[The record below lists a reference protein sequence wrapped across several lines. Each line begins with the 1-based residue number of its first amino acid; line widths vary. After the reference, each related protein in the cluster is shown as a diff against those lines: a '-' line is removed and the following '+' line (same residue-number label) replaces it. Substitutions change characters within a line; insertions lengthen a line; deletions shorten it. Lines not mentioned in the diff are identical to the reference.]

1 MITYNG
7 NEMMLQNDM
16 GNTLI
21 QDSKTGHIMGLSE
34 GFIPV
39 GLKEHGGI
47 MYIASVNKEGK
58 GEIGTIPSPIL
69 TLSQNYPNDV
79 ESRNAILVH
88 NSGPDHN
95 LTILSDY
102 KIAPG
107 EKFLIGLNLKVDQQ
121 KTWYYKPM
129 ITCFNG
135 NTLVRGMYNIKLY
148 TVYDTNS
155 VCLDKLISTPQK
167 YCTTDGKLNT
177 SNYWF
182 ISSDLTTNIDINKT
196 YIAKEFKTYP
206 GNIPA
211 GRLAIKVELE
221 NIDSFS
227 LMKSIQTQG
236 VNAGEAT
243 LAPRVTKNSDG
254 EYILDFPGFD
264 YKTSSARF
272 VGKVE
277 YCLYDQKTKQ
287 PLYNTNKQQN
297 GEIQVDENSTFKI
310 IDRETLEEHYHIRR
324 TTDPIIPQPAL
335 FSYNIGKALN
345 NWYQIV
351 VTYYDQFGG
360 KIDTYKYSFNPYHV
374 LTLEENYSLGW
385 KPGLEYEQIYDWD
398 KTDFYADSV
407 TKLTVTPKKSY
418 SQYKTK
424 IQEWGRS
431 ASAYSYSDTG
441 SGALVQNFALT
452 LNSGDLLEKS
462 KDNLNINGSIDSFN
476 LRYLYK
482 PRTTNVYIDPFK
494 KIEWMFDSSSADT
507 VENCVINTSDL
518 TNFRFTLKSYSFS
531 SWKGEPEELSLYDA
545 SGNDI
550 SDNYT
555 TSATSDSPKIYVGQ
569 MNTESKFEYN
579 LVNDYDFGLTNNGI
593 EVVSWSNKI
602 EKGNESLQ
610 GAIGI
615 SVALTA
621 NDSPKITVDPLL
633 YSSTADYT
641 IISNFSLYGDS
652 DTKFNMAMGLDR
664 NGHPQPAWTFGKSL
678 LTFVDLQPT
687 SDHASFVK
695 TVEYLPETKSITQII
710 YPGTYLLNLNAYSD
724 TGSVAITIDNENPVD
739 VEIKERYFAPQLIY
753 VSKDTKLTLSW
764 SGIKK
769 LRNIGLYQL
778 SKPVWNTDRT
788 QFGENKVY
796 DIKAYQDDALDVKSE
811 VIIPLQASYYEK
823 ASCYGRNYDYYT
835 GPVEAYMTDR
845 HKLANGTVLSFVY
858 TWNENDATKAQV
870 GAIPDQ
876 LEEMSTLTYRNEKQ

>member
-1 MITYNG
+1 
-7 NEMMLQNDM
+7 M

-21 QDSKTGHIMGLSE
+21 QDSTTGHIMGLSE
-34 GFIPV
+34 GFVPV

-69 TLSQNYPNDV
+69 TLSQNQLQV
-79 ESRNAILVH
+79 EESREATLVH
-88 NSGPDHN
+88 ASGPDHN

-102 KIAPG
+102 KIASG
-107 EKFLIGLNLKVDQQ
+107 EKFLIGLKLKLAADKQE
-121 KTWYYKPM
+121 TWYNKPM

-135 NTLVRGMYNIKLY
+135 ENIIRGMYNIKLY

-167 YCTTDGKLNT
+167 YCTVRGELNT

-182 ISSDLTTNIDINKT
+182 VPSDIITNIDINKT

-236 VNAGEAT
+236 VNAGDST

-254 EYILDFPGFD
+254 DYILDFPGFD

-277 YCLYDQKTKQ
+277 YCLYNQKTKQ
-287 PLYNTNKQQN
+287 PLYNTNNQQN
-297 GEIQVDENSTFKI
+297 GELQVDENSTFKI

-324 TTDPIIPQPAL
+324 TTDPIIPQPEL

-374 LTLEENYSLGW
+374 LTLEENYSLEW
-385 KPGLEYEQIYDWD
+385 KPGLEYKQVYDWD
-398 KTDFYADSV
+398 KTDFYVESV
-407 TKLTVTPKKSY
+407 SDLTVTPKKSN
-418 SQYKTK
+418 SHYKTNIK
-424 IQEWGRS
+424 EWGRS
-431 ASAYSYSDTG
+431 TEAYSYSDTG
-441 SGALVQNFALT
+441 TGDLVQNFALT

-476 LRYLYK
+476 LSYLYK
-482 PRTTNVYIDPFK
+482 PKTTNVYIDPFK
-494 KIEWMFDSSSADT
+494 KIEWMFNSSSSDS
-507 VENCVINTSDL
+507 VENCVINTSNL
-518 TNFRFTLKSYSFS
+518 NNFRFTLNSYSFS
-531 SWKGEPEELSLYDA
+531 QWERVPEELSLYDA
-545 SGNDI
+545 SGEDI

-555 TSATSDSPKIYVGQ
+555 ISATSDNPKIYVGP

-579 LVNDYDFGLTNNGI
+579 LVNDYNFELTNNGI

-610 GAIGI
+610 GSIGI
-615 SVALTA
+615 SVILTA
-621 NDSPKITVDPLL
+621 NDSPKITIDPLL

-641 IISNFSLYGDS
+641 IIPNFYLYGDS
-652 DTKFNMAMGLDR
+652 DTKFDMMMGLDR
-664 NGHPQPAWTFGKSL
+664 NGLPQPAWTFGKSL
-678 LTFVDLQPT
+678 LTFVDLKPT
-687 SDHASFVK
+687 SDQSSFVK

-724 TGSVAITIDNENPVD
+724 TGSMAITIDNENTVNVNIID
-739 VEIKERYFAPQLIY
+739 RYFTPQLIY
-753 VSKDTKLTLSW
+753 VSKDAKLTLSW

-778 SKPVWNTDRT
+778 SKPVWYADRT
-788 QFGENKVY
+788 QFGENKIY
-796 DIKAYQDDALDVKSE
+796 DIKAYQDVSLNVKSE

-823 ASCYGRNYDYYT
+823 ASCYGRPYEYYT
-835 GPVEAYMTDR
+835 GPVEAYMADR
-845 HKLANGTVLSFVY
+845 HKLADDTILYFVY
-858 TWNENDATKAQV
+858 TWNNNNPKKAQV
-870 GAIPDQ
+870 GQIPSQ
-876 LEEMSTLTYRNEKQ
+876 PEEISTLTYRNEKQ

>member
-1 MITYNG
+1 
-7 NEMMLQNDM
+7 MLQNDM

-34 GFIPV
+34 GFVPV

-69 TLSQNYPNDV
+69 TLSQNYPNDA
-79 ESRNAILVH
+79 ESHNAILVH
-88 NSGPDHN
+88 DSGPDHN

-107 EKFLIGLNLKVDQQ
+107 EKFLIGLNLNVDQQ
-121 KTWYYKPM
+121 KTWYDKP
-129 ITCFNG
+129 IVTCFNG

-167 YCTTDGKLNT
+167 YWVTNEGLKV

-182 ISSDLTTNIDINKT
+182 IPSNIITNIDINKT

-243 LAPRVTKNSDG
+243 LAPRVTKNADG
-254 EYILDFPGFD
+254 DYILDFPGFD

-287 PLYNTNKQQN
+287 PLDNTNNQQN
-297 GEIQVDENSTFKI
+297 GELQVDENSTFKI

-335 FSYNIGKALN
+335 FSYNIGSDSKALN

-360 KIDTYKYSFNPYHV
+360 KIDTYKYSFNPYHI
-374 LTLEENYSLGW
+374 LNFEENYSLEW
-385 KPGLEYEQIYDWD
+385 KPGFEYEQLYNTSNEGNVSIFTEEGVNLSDSISIKAVLPTGQEFTPKSDNPYIKFSHNYGPEGGSDG
-398 KTDFYADSV
+398 YADDFAPVASLNTRELDFHDNTYDPVYITLPSV
-407 TKLTVTPKKSY
+407 NNLNYLYNDTQFKFTPIDETSKYDITWWLEGNLFLNEY
-418 SQYKTK
+418 SSSLFSVSVLNRTIEGSINTYP
-424 IQEWGRS
+424 
-431 ASAYSYSDTG
+431 YSSELFTAEGQSNPNNYYYQVQSI
-441 SGALVQNFALT
+441 ALVPSIVVDNKYDGQPIQLLT
-452 LNSGDLLEKS
+452 
-462 KDNLNINGSIDSFN
+462 NLNVHEVE
-476 LRYLYK
+476 LYDGN
-482 PRTTNVYIDPFK
+482 TTYDESGKYQESGITNIT
-494 KIEWMFDSSSADT
+494 ISAVLKSNTQDWKWQL
-507 VENCVINTSDL
+507 ILSNTS
-518 TNFRFTLKSYSFS
+518 
-531 SWKGEPEELSLYDA
+531 
-545 SGNDI
+545 
-550 SDNYT
+550 
-555 TSATSDSPKIYVGQ
+555 
-569 MNTESKFEYN
+569 
-579 LVNDYDFGLTNNGI
+579 
-593 EVVSWSNKI
+593 
-602 EKGNESLQ
+602 
-610 GAIGI
+610 
-615 SVALTA
+615 
-621 NDSPKITVDPLL
+621 
-633 YSSTADYT
+633 DYT
-641 IISNFSLYGDS
+641 IIPNFSLYGDS
-652 DTKFNMAMGLDR
+652 DTKFDMAMGLDR
-664 NGHPQPAWTFGKSL
+664 NGLPQPAWTFGQSL

-687 SDHASFVK
+687 SDHSSFVK
-695 TVEYLPETKSITQII
+695 TVEYLPETYSITQII

-724 TGSVAITIDNENPVD
+724 TGSVVITIDNENPVD
-739 VEIKERYFAPQLIY
+739 VKVKNRYFTPQLIY
-753 VSKDTKLTLSW
+753 ISKDTKLTLSW
-764 SGIKK
+764 SGIQK

-796 DIKAYQDDALDVKSE
+796 DIKDYQHDSLDVKSE
-811 VIIPLQASYYEK
+811 VIIPLQASYYET
-823 ASCYGRNYDYYT
+823 ALCYTRSYEYYT

-845 HKLANGTVLSFVY
+845 HKLADGTILNFVY
-858 TWNENDATKAQV
+858 MWDSNNSKKAQV
-870 GAIPDQ
+870 DQIPTQ
-876 LEEMSTLTYRNEKQ
+876 PEEMSTLTYRNEKQ

>member
-1 MITYNG
+1 
-7 NEMMLQNDM
+7 M

-21 QDSKTGHIMGLSE
+21 QDSTTGHIMGLSE
-34 GFIPV
+34 GFVPV

-69 TLSQNYPNDV
+69 TLSQNYPNDA
-79 ESRNAILVH
+79 ESRRATLVH
-88 NSGPDHN
+88 DSGPDHN

-121 KTWYYKPM
+121 KTWYDKPM

-167 YCTTDGKLNT
+167 YCLSNGDLNT
-177 SNYWF
+177 SDYWF
-182 ISSDLTTNIDINKT
+182 IPSDIITNIDIDKT

-236 VNAGEAT
+236 VNAGEET
-243 LAPRVTKNSDG
+243 LAPRVTKNSNGD
-254 EYILDFPGFD
+254 YILDFPGFD

-277 YCLYDQKTKQ
+277 YCLYDQKTKY
-287 PLYNTNKQQN
+287 PLYNTNNKQN
-297 GEIQVDENSTFKI
+297 GELQVSDLFTEKVS
-310 IDRETLEEHYHIRR
+310 ETQYQICRTKHIS
-324 TTDPIIPQPAL
+324 PQLAL

-374 LTLEENYSLGW
+374 LTLEENYSLEW
-385 KPGLEYEQIYDWD
+385 KPGLEYEQVYDWD

-407 TKLTVTPKKSY
+407 TKLTVTPKKAY

-424 IQEWGRS
+424 IQGWDGS
-431 ASAYSYSDTG
+431 TQAYSYSDTG

-494 KIEWMFDSSSADT
+494 KIEWMFDGSSADT
-507 VENCVINTSDL
+507 VENCVINTSEL
-518 TNFRFTLKSYSFS
+518 SNFRFTLKSYSFS
-531 SWKGEPEELSLYDA
+531 SWEGAPEELSLYDVF
-545 SGNDI
+545 GKDI

-555 TSATSDSPKIYVGQ
+555 ISATSDSPKIYVGQ

-579 LVNDYDFGLTNNGI
+579 LVNDYNFELTNNGI

-602 EKGNESLQ
+602 EKGNESLR
-610 GAIGI
+610 GSVGI

-633 YSSTADYT
+633 YSSTSDYT
-641 IISNFSLYGDS
+641 IISNFSLHGDS
-652 DTKFNMAMGLDR
+652 DTKFDIIMGLDR
-664 NGHPQPAWTFGKSL
+664 NGQPQPAWTFGRSL
-678 LTFVDLQPT
+678 LTFVDLKPT
-687 SDHASFVK
+687 SDQSSFVK
-695 TVEYLPETKSITQII
+695 TVEYLPETHSITQII

-724 TGSVAITIDNENPVD
+724 TGSVTITIDNENPVNVD
-739 VEIKERYFAPQLIY
+739 IRDRYFTPQLIY
-753 VSKDTKLTLSW
+753 ISKDTKLNLSW
-764 SGIKK
+764 NNINK

-778 SKPVWNTDRT
+778 SKPVWYADRT

-796 DIKAYQDDALDVKSE
+796 DIKAYQDDSLDVKSE
-811 VIIPLQASYYEK
+811 VIIPLQASYYET

-835 GPVEAYMTDR
+835 GPTEAYMTDC
-845 HKLANGTVLSFVY
+845 HKLADGTILDFVY
-858 TWNENDATKAQV
+858 TWNSNDPKRAQV
-870 GAIPDQ
+870 RQIPDQ
-876 LEEMSTLTYRNEKQ
+876 PEEMSTLTYRNEKQ

>member
-1 MITYNG
+1 
-7 NEMMLQNDM
+7 M

-21 QDSKTGHIMGLSE
+21 QDSTTGHIMGLSE
-34 GFIPV
+34 GFVPV

-69 TLSQNYPNDV
+69 TLSQNYPNDA

-88 NSGPDHN
+88 DSGPDHN

-121 KTWYYKPM
+121 KTWYDKPM

-155 VCLDKLISTPQK
+155 VCLDKLISTPQR
-167 YCTTDGKLNT
+167 YCNASNGNLET

-182 ISSDLTTNIDINKT
+182 ISSDIIKDIDINKT

-236 VNAGEAT
+236 VNAREET
-243 LAPRVTKNSDG
+243 LAPRVTKNSNGD
-254 EYILDFPGFD
+254 YILDFPGFD

-287 PLYNTNKQQN
+287 PLYNTNNKQN
-297 GEIQVDENSTFKI
+297 GELQVSDLFTEKVS
-310 IDRETLEEHYHIRR
+310 ETQYQICRTKHIS
-324 TTDPIIPQPAL
+324 PQLAL

-374 LTLEENYSLGW
+374 LTLEENYSLEW
-385 KPGLEYEQIYDWD
+385 RQGLEYSQYYDWSKEAAFTLTQGHASKALSNMYSLKLTIPAKEELPQGISQADYRLYSIKDLLDLGATTYTEIFSESITAQNDTSYIWKNPLHQTLNVHLKEFSDYNFSFSPQANGRYISPWTNHMSFKVILNGVESEYHIQANEWNPDINGD
-398 KTDFYADSV
+398 KLSVLTPSHGTRDFYHTYTLGSRDGGQLHTHSFELPICNNNILSFGWDLFPFV
-407 TKLTVTPKKSY
+407 TTT
-418 SQYKTK
+418 T
-424 IQEWGRS
+424 
-431 ASAYSYSDTG
+431 D
-441 SGALVQNFALT
+441 
-452 LNSGDLLEKS
+452 
-462 KDNLNINGSIDSFN
+462 
-476 LRYLYK
+476 YL
-482 PRTTNVYIDPFK
+482 
-494 KIEWMFDSSSADT
+494 A
-507 VENCVINTSDL
+507 
-518 TNFRFTLKSYSFS
+518 
-531 SWKGEPEELSLYDA
+531 
-545 SGNDI
+545 I
-550 SDNYT
+550 SN
-555 TSATSDSPKIYVGQ
+555 
-569 MNTESKFEYN
+569 
-579 LVNDYDFGLTNNGI
+579 
-593 EVVSWSNKI
+593 
-602 EKGNESLQ
+602 
-610 GAIGI
+610 
-615 SVALTA
+615 
-621 NDSPKITVDPLL
+621 
-633 YSSTADYT
+633 SSTQLDHISGFDIEFSKTPDKPFYEILDLNVSNISDYT
-641 IISNFSLYGDS
+641 IIPNFALYGNS
-652 DTKFNMAMGLDR
+652 DTKFDIIMGLDR
-664 NGHPQPAWTFGKSL
+664 NGLPQPAWTFGKSL
-678 LTFVDLQPT
+678 LTFVDLKPT
-687 SDHASFVK
+687 SDQSSFVK
-695 TVEYLPETKSITQII
+695 NVEYLPETHSITQII

-724 TGSVAITIDNENPVD
+724 TGSVAITIDNENQVNVD
-739 VEIKERYFAPQLIY
+739 IRDRYFTPQLIY
-753 VSKDTKLTLSW
+753 ISKDTKLNLSW
-764 SGIKK
+764 NNINK

-796 DIKAYQDDALDVKSE
+796 DIKDYQHASLDVKSE
-811 VIIPLQASYYEK
+811 VIIPLQASYYET
-823 ASCYGRNYDYYT
+823 ASCYTRSYEYYT
-835 GPVEAYMTDR
+835 GPTEAYMTDC
-845 HKLANGTVLSFVY
+845 HKLADGTILDFVY
-858 TWNENDATKAQV
+858 TWNSNDPKRAQV
-870 GAIPDQ
+870 RQIPDQ
-876 LEEMSTLTYRNEKQ
+876 PEEMSTLTYRNEKQ

>member
-1 MITYNG
+1 
-7 NEMMLQNDM
+7 
-16 GNTLI
+16 
-21 QDSKTGHIMGLSE
+21 MGLSE

-69 TLSQNYPNDV
+69 TLSQNYPNDA
-79 ESRNAILVH
+79 ESRKAILVH
-88 NSGPDHN
+88 DSGPDHN

-121 KTWYYKPM
+121 KTWYDKPM

-182 ISSDLTTNIDINKT
+182 IPSDIITNIDIDKT

-324 TTDPIIPQPAL
+324 TTDPIIPQSAL

-351 VTYYDQFGG
+351 VTYYDQFEG
-360 KIDTYKYSFNPYHV
+360 KIDTYKYSP
-374 LTLEENYSLGW
+374 
-385 KPGLEYEQIYDWD
+385 
-398 KTDFYADSV
+398 
-407 TKLTVTPKKSY
+407 
-418 SQYKTK
+418 
-424 IQEWGRS
+424 
-431 ASAYSYSDTG
+431 
-441 SGALVQNFALT
+441 
-452 LNSGDLLEKS
+452 
-462 KDNLNINGSIDSFN
+462 
-476 LRYLYK
+476 
-482 PRTTNVYIDPFK
+482 
-494 KIEWMFDSSSADT
+494 
-507 VENCVINTSDL
+507 
-518 TNFRFTLKSYSFS
+518 
-531 SWKGEPEELSLYDA
+531 
-545 SGNDI
+545 
-550 SDNYT
+550 
-555 TSATSDSPKIYVGQ
+555 
-569 MNTESKFEYN
+569 
-579 LVNDYDFGLTNNGI
+579 
-593 EVVSWSNKI
+593 
-602 EKGNESLQ
+602 
-610 GAIGI
+610 
-615 SVALTA
+615 
-621 NDSPKITVDPLL
+621 
-633 YSSTADYT
+633 
-641 IISNFSLYGDS
+641 
-652 DTKFNMAMGLDR
+652 
-664 NGHPQPAWTFGKSL
+664 
-678 LTFVDLQPT
+678 
-687 SDHASFVK
+687 
-695 TVEYLPETKSITQII
+695 
-710 YPGTYLLNLNAYSD
+710 
-724 TGSVAITIDNENPVD
+724 
-739 VEIKERYFAPQLIY
+739 
-753 VSKDTKLTLSW
+753 
-764 SGIKK
+764 
-769 LRNIGLYQL
+769 
-778 SKPVWNTDRT
+778 
-788 QFGENKVY
+788 
-796 DIKAYQDDALDVKSE
+796 
-811 VIIPLQASYYEK
+811 
-823 ASCYGRNYDYYT
+823 
-835 GPVEAYMTDR
+835 
-845 HKLANGTVLSFVY
+845 
-858 TWNENDATKAQV
+858 
-870 GAIPDQ
+870 
-876 LEEMSTLTYRNEKQ
+876 

>member
-1 MITYNG
+1 
-7 NEMMLQNDM
+7 M

-21 QDSKTGHIMGLSE
+21 QDSTTGHIMGLSE
-34 GFIPV
+34 GFVPV

-69 TLSQNYPNDV
+69 TLSQNSPRPEAGRV
-79 ESRNAILVH
+79 ATLVH
-88 NSGPDHN
+88 ENGPDHN

-107 EKFLIGLNLKVDQQ
+107 EKFLIGLNLNVTPEY
-121 KTWYYKPM
+121 TWYNKPM

-135 NTLVRGMYNIKLY
+135 DALVRGMYNIKLY

-155 VCLDKLISTPQK
+155 VCLDKLISTPQR
-167 YCTTDGKLNT
+167 YCNASNGNLET

-182 ISSDLTTNIDINKT
+182 ISSDIIKDIDINKT

-227 LMKSIQTQG
+227 LIKSKQTEG
-236 VNAGEAT
+236 VNKNELT
-243 LAPRVTKNSDG
+243 LAPKVSKKADG
-254 EYILDFPGFD
+254 YRLDFPGFE
-264 YKTSSARF
+264 YRTSSARF
-272 VGKVE
+272 IGKVE
-277 YCLYDQKTKQ
+277 FCLYDQKTKAI
-287 PLYNTNKQQN
+287 LYNSKNVSGWEQGLELT
-297 GEIQVDENSTFKI
+297 ESSTVILVKNYNPNLNIYGVCADQFAK
-310 IDRETLEEHYHIRR
+310 T
-324 TTDPIIPQPAL
+324 PL
-335 FSYNIGKALN
+335 FSYNIGSNLN

-374 LTLEENYSLGW
+374 LNFEENYSLEW
-385 KPGLEYEQIYDWD
+385 KPGLEYEQVYDWD

-407 TKLTVTPKKSY
+407 TKLTVTPKKAY

-424 IQEWGRS
+424 IQGWGRS
-431 ASAYSYSDTG
+431 TQAYSYSDTG
-441 SGALVQNFALT
+441 SGTLVQNFALT

-494 KIEWMFDSSSADT
+494 KIEWMFDGSSADT
-507 VENCVINTSDL
+507 VENCVINTSEL
-518 TNFRFTLKSYSFS
+518 SNFRFTLKSYSFS
-531 SWKGEPEELSLYDA
+531 SWEGATEELSLYNA
-545 SGNDI
+545 SGKDI

-555 TSATSDSPKIYVGQ
+555 ISATSDSPKIYVGQ

-579 LVNDYDFGLTNNGI
+579 LVNDYNFELTNNGI
-593 EVVSWSNKI
+593 EVVSWSNKL

-610 GAIGI
+610 GSVGI

-633 YSSTADYT
+633 YSSTSDYT
-641 IISNFSLYGDS
+641 IISNFSLHGDS
-652 DTKFNMAMGLDR
+652 DTKFNITMGLDR

-678 LTFVDLQPT
+678 LTFVDLKPT
-687 SDHASFVK
+687 SDQSSFVK
-695 TVEYLPETKSITQII
+695 TVEYLPETHSITQII

-724 TGSVAITIDNENPVD
+724 TGSVIITIDKEPPVT
-739 VEIKERYFAPQLIY
+739 VAIGERYFTPQLIY
-753 VSKDTKLTLSW
+753 ISKDTKLTLSW
-764 SGIKK
+764 SGIQK

-796 DIKAYQDDALDVKSE
+796 DIKDYQHDSLDVKSE
-811 VIIPLQASYYEK
+811 VIIPLQASYYET
-823 ASCYGRNYDYYT
+823 ASCYTRSYEYYT
-835 GPVEAYMTDR
+835 GPAEAYMTDC
-845 HKLANGTVLSFVY
+845 HKLANGTILDFVY
-858 TWNENDATKAQV
+858 TWNSDDPTRAQV
-870 GAIPDQ
+870 DQIPGQ
-876 LEEMSTLTYRNEKQ
+876 SEEISTLTYRNEKQ